1 MRGRAESVMRFT
13 TSFGKGRA
21 TMRSTSLLYLA
32 VLAMMALL
40 AGAPLT
46 QAQEDFSIGA
56 VLGTSGKFAFLGE
69 PSLKGV
75 ELAVDEINAAGGV
88 LGKKLKVVSY
98 DDEGNPAKT
107 VNLIDR
113 LLTKDK
119 VVGVIGASTSGTIHV
134 VATAC
139 EKAGVPQFYI
149 SGNSE
154 ICKGKKHVFNAAP
167 ADELDA
173 ANMVD
178 FLKNNLKVSK
188 IGIIH
193 DANEYGTRS
202 AESFD
207 KILKERAPN
216 ITTVSVEKYQSA
228 DRDMSAQLINLKNAG
243 SQAIVIWGV
252 GFAPAVIVKNWSQ
265 LGLKEGIK
273 LMTGAG
279 AGSHKMVQVLE
290 SSGEGLLFNTVLN
303 YGAPNA
309 KEKAFIEAYRK
320 KFNAIPPTFAAVG
333 YDGAYLLAEALKIAK
348 GDKTKLSEAIYR
360 IDGFQGVQGVFSFA
374 GGNCNGLQPGC
385 YDMAV
390 VKNADYF
397 PADKAYQK

>member
-1 MRGRAESVMRFT
+1 M
-13 TSFGKGRA
+13 RA
-21 TMRSTSLLYLA
+21 TSLPYFAVLVTVVVLA
-32 VLAMMALL
+32 VVPVAL
-40 AGAPLT
+40 
-46 QAQEDFSIGA
+46 AQEPIAIGT
-56 VLGTSGKFAFLGE
+56 VLATSGKFAFLGE
-69 PSLKGV
+69 PEQKGV
-75 ELAVDEINAAGGV
+75 ELAVEEINAAGGV
-88 LGKKLKVVSY
+88 LGKMLKVISY

-173 ANMVD
+173 ANMID
-178 FLKNNLKVSK
+178 FLKDNLRVSK

-202 AESFD
+202 TESFE
-207 KILKERAPN
+207 KILKERAPG
-216 ITTVSVEKYQSA
+216 ITVVGVEKYQSA
-228 DRDMSAQLINLKNAG
+228 DRDMNAQLINLKNAG
-243 SQAIVIWGV
+243 SQCIVVWGV
-252 GFAPAVIVKNWSQ
+252 GFAPAVVVKNWNQ

-273 LMTGAG
+273 LMSGAG
-279 AGSHKMVQVLE
+279 AGSHKMIQVLE
-290 SSGEGLLFNTVLN
+290 SAGEGFLFNTVLN

-309 KEKAFIEAYRK
+309 KEKAFIEAYQK

-333 YDGAYLLAEALKIAK
+333 YDGAYLLAEALKVAK
-348 GDKTKLSEAIYR
+348 GDKAKLSEAIYKL
-360 IDGFQGVQGVFSFA
+360 DGFEGVQGTFSFK

-390 VKNADYF
+390 VKSRDYF
-397 PADKAYQK
+397 PADKMYPRK